1 MQCSPPF
8 FPLYIVHVS
17 EDVVTAAQ
25 SAVYFFHFFF
35 RLFFR
40 CKSGSSLSVGIL
52 WLALQAF

>member
-17 EDVVTAAQ
+17 EDVVAAAQ
-25 SAVYFFHFFF
+25 IAVYFFLIFAS
-35 RLFFR
+35 FFR